1 MAGPPNKGYKRSWKN
16 LLINKRY
23 QLRFT
28 LFMVGLSAILMTGL
42 GVWVMKEANDAT
54 TVAKNS
60 IEGTACP
67 KVPVLVPTSG
77 DSGVG
82 MKLEDPNDAG
92 DAGSDAVV
100 APAPKPVPSSVD
112 PADVAKHGGNDEI
125 IAVENAWC
133 LDAQCKAEKTQ
144 PLDVKHPKCDAYV
157 KKKMTDPAAVA
168 ALRAALIPVVKCEG
182 GSSFSVAEDAPEP
195 AEHHRHVKVE
205 MEESSM
211 TMVPEPPKAAPEPPI
226 DYGARLAANMTCE
239 INNSAKLAEAEQGRL
254 QILWVLVATGL
265 VLVIGLAVYGIKMTH
280 RVAGPLF
287 KVSLYLAKMRDG
299 RYDKVWNLRKG
310 DQLVEFYEHF
320 KAAHA
325 GVVTA
330 EKGDIDAIKAL
341 LASAEKAGVSDN
353 DAVKE
358 LTELVA
364 RKEKALE

>member
-28 LFMVGLSAILMTGL
+28 LFMVGLSALLMTGL

-67 KVPVLVPTSG
+67 KVPTLITAP
-77 DSGVG
+77 DESGVG
-82 MKLEDPNDAG
+82 MKLDDG
-92 DAGSDAVV
+92 DGNGQGSDA
-100 APAPKPVPSSVD
+100 APAPTPKVPSMVD
-112 PADVAKHGGNDEI
+112 PADVAKHGGNDEL
-125 IAVENAWC
+125 IAVENNWC
-133 LDAQCKAEKTQ
+133 LDAQCRAEKTQ
-144 PLDVKHPKCDAYV
+144 PLEIKHPKCDGYV
-157 KKKMTDPAAVA
+157 KKKMGDAAAVA

-182 GSSFSVAEDAPEP
+182 GSSFSVADADAPEP
-195 AEHHRHVKVE
+195 GHHRVKVE

-211 TMVPEPPKAAPEPPI
+211 TMVPEPPKTAPPPPI
-226 DYGARLAANMTCE
+226 DFGARMASHLECE
-239 INNSAKLAEAEQGRL
+239 MGNAAKLADAEAGRQ
-254 QILWVLVATGL
+254 QILWVLIATGL

-320 KAAHA
+320 KHAHA

-330 EKGDIDAIKAL
+330 EKSDIDALNALVEAAKA
-341 LASAEKAGVSDN
+341 AGLSDH

-358 LTELVA
+358 LIALAE